1 MKSPVY
7 LIYLPTGIA
16 LAILAVVLV
25 LFYRSAPA
33 NRPEEMAAATASH
46 ALPAEPPESLEDEE
60 SADRLAP
67 ENQKEIVLFFQSE
80 NSDRLYPEL
89 RSIVRTASVLTQA
102 KQVMVELIA
111 GSREG
116 HLPVISEEARLREIY
131 TCSDGTVCV
140 DFTRHLVE
148 NHSGGSAGEIA
159 TVYAIVNSLTVNF
172 PEIKRVRILVEGE
185 ERETLKDHIDLSL
198 TFSQDLSLVEEWF
211 L

>member
-16 LAILAVVLV
+16 LVILAIVMA
-25 LFYRSAPA
+25 LFYRSAPG
-33 NRPEEMAAATASH
+33 NRPEELAAVAASL
-46 ALPAEPPESLEDEE
+46 ARPAGPPESPGDEA
-60 SADRLAP
+60 SVDRLAP
-67 ENQKEIVLFFQSE
+67 ENQKEVVLFFQSE

-102 KQVMVELIA
+102 KQVIVELIA

-116 HLPVISEEARLREIY
+116 HLPVISEKARLREIY
-131 TCSDGTVCV
+131 TSSDGTVCV

-185 ERETLKDHIDLSL
+185 ERETLKYHIDLSL
-198 TFSQDLSLVEEWF
+198 TFSQDLSLVERRF